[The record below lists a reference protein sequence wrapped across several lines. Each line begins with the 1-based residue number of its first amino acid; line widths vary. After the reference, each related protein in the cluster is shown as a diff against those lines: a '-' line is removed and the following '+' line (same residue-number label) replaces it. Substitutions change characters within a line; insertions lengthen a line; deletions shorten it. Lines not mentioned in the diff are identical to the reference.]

1 MCDTF
6 VALGDATKEKKPIF
20 GKNSDR
26 PYDEVQN
33 IVYIPRTKQEN
44 DTLECTYIE
53 IPQVKETLGVLL
65 CQPHWMWGAEMGT
78 NELGV
83 VIGNEAV
90 WTTEPNRTKG
100 LLGMDLLRLALER
113 GKNAKEAMEVIIDLL
128 EKHKQGGNCAYGGQ
142 MLYHNSFLIAD
153 KTEAWILETA
163 DMWWVAEHVTKGIR
177 NISNELS
184 IRKKYELIR
193 EGTIDHAIEMGYCKD
208 DTDFDFANC
217 YTSGG
222 LPDKVSPYTREG
234 RCTVLL
240 EQGQGTIDYKTAM
253 TILRDHEAGICMH
266 GGFRSTASQVTKIND
281 DGSTVNWL
289 TGTPEPCMGVF
300 KPIHMPNPKLPNN
313 LESTLVP
320 ENDKLWWAHTKFI
333 QQASKN
339 QITELKQLEEEFLKN
354 LKSIETNIDK
364 FNDFTLNAFKKEM
377 EIYK

>member
-6 VALGDATKEKKPIF
+6 VALNDVTKERKAIF

-33 IVYIPRTKQEN
+33 IVYIPPTKQ
-44 DTLECTYIE
+44 DKDVVACTYIE

-78 NELGV
+78 NESGV

-113 GKNAKEAMEVIIDLL
+113 GKTAKNAMEIIIDLL
-128 EKHKQGGNCAYGGQ
+128 EKYKQGGNCAYGGQ

-153 KTEAWILETA
+153 KTDAWILETA
-163 DMWWVAEHVTKGIR
+163 DVWWVAEHVTKGVR

-184 IRKKYELIR
+184 IRKKYDLIR
-193 EGTIDHAIEMGYCKD
+193 DGTVEHAINMGYCKD
-208 DTDFDFANC
+208 DNDFDFANC
-217 YTSGG
+217 FTSGG
-222 LPDKVSPYTREG
+222 IPETASPYSREG
-234 RCTVLL
+234 RCSILL
-240 EQGQGTIDYKTAM
+240 HQQQGKIDVRDAM

-281 DGSTVNWL
+281 DNSTINWL
-289 TGTPEPCMGVF
+289 TGTPEPCRGVF
-300 KPIHMPNPKLPNN
+300 KPVHLPNPKLPDN
-313 LESTLVP
+313 LESNLIP
-320 ENDKLWWAHTKFI
+320 EKDKLWWAHTKFMEG
-333 QQASKN
+333 ASQN
-339 QITELKQLEEEFLKN
+339 QINQLKKFEEEFLKEVK
-354 LKSIETNIDK
+354 LIEMNAEKI
-364 FNDFTLNAFKKEM
+364 NQFTLEAFEKEM
-377 EIYK
+377 DFYK